1 MTDPIRSVLADGES
15 ATSALVVVAHPD
27 DESFGLGGV
36 LSLLAGAGI
45 AIRVLCLTHGEA
57 STLGATE
64 DLGDVRAAELRC
76 AAAELSVRDVVLL
89 DLPDGGLAAVPSDVL
104 EDIVDRHIGDADL
117 LVSFET
123 GGVTSH
129 PDHRAATAA
138 AAGVADRRGLPVLE
152 WGVTPD
158 VAEALNA
165 EFGTRFVGLWGD
177 DIVVDRSA
185 HLRAIA
191 CHDSQARDNPVLTRR
206 LALQGDRERVRVR
219 RPAARPRRPAL
230 G

>member
-1 MTDPIRSVLADGES
+1 
-15 ATSALVVVAHPD
+15 
-27 DESFGLGGV
+27 
-36 LSLLAGAGI
+36 LLPGAGI

-76 AAAELSVRDVVLL
+76 AAAELAVRDVVLL
-89 DLPDGGLAAVPSDVL
+89 DLPDGGLAAVPPDVL
-104 EDIVDRHIGDADL
+104 EDIVDVHVGDADL

-138 AAGVADRRGLPVLE
+138 AERVADRRGLPVLE
-152 WGVTPD
+152 WGVTTD
-158 VAEALNA
+158 VAEVLNA

-177 DIVVDRSA
+177 EIFVDRSA

-191 CHDSQARDNPVLTRR
+191 CHGSQARDNPVLTRR
-206 LALQGDRERVRVR
+206 LALQGDRECVRVR
-219 RPAARPRRPAL
+219 RPAAMDA
-230 G
+230 